1 MLLYLC
7 IPLSIYSN
15 ALLYKTKFKITKK
28 FQVGGSDMSNEILK
42 YCGEPDIKSHSV
54 YNDYEIRWNDKLGS
68 GVSGPVRVCIHKE
81 SGQEFALKILL
92 DKEKSRK
99 EVGLHWRCSASDYI
113 VRIVDVF
120 ANNIKLPN
128 ESIPKARLLVVME
141 KMRGG
146 ELFEYITSNQCF
158 TEREAS
164 ILTYQIARAIKHC
177 HSLNIA
183 HRDIKPENLL
193 LSEKA
198 SDAENVHLKLGDFG
212 FAKVDNGDLRTP
224 QFTPYYVAPQ
234 VLEAQRRQR
243 EQRQSGRLPPGSPYH
258 YDKSCDMWSLG
269 VIIYIMLCGYPPFYS
284 EIPHKPLSQTM
295 QNKIMSGN
303 YEFPPSEWSTIS
315 LEAKNLIRALLH
327 VDPAERMGV
336 DDLLQHKWL
345 QSSQVSEL
353 VLPSPQIMLNR
364 IGLEET
370 KMAHSTIVSAMRRK
384 DSSFQLKPMEKASN
398 NLLSKRKVQLNI
410 GNDDKS
416 KDNMIPDGSHVKQ
429 IAEMGPQLRQLV
441 DLCTMPPPT
450 PSTDHLLTDS
460 PHVVLVQDS
469 LAECYDKPFY
479 QPLLQA
485 LEQESWNGQY
495 FTGKVD
501 WHRLGVNVKN
511 IF

>member
-1 MLLYLC
+1 
-7 IPLSIYSN
+7 
-15 ALLYKTKFKITKK
+15 
-28 FQVGGSDMSNEILK
+28 MSNESLK
-42 YCGEPDIKSHSV
+42 YCSEPSIKSYPIHD
-54 YNDYEIRWNDKLGS
+54 DYEIKWYDKLGS
-68 GVSGPVRVCIHKE
+68 GVSGPVRLCIHRE
-81 SGQEFALKILL
+81 SGKEFALKILL
-92 DKEKSRK
+92 EKEKSRK
-99 EVGLHWRCSASDYI
+99 EVGLHWRCSGGDYI

-141 KMRGG
+141 KMNGG
-146 ELFEYITSNQCF
+146 ELFEYITSNQRF

-164 ILTYQIARAIKHC
+164 SLTYQIARAIKHC

-183 HRDIKPENLL
+183 HRDLKPENLL
-193 LSEKA
+193 LFEKA
-198 SDAENVHLKLGDFG
+198 SNAEKVHLKLGDFG

-234 VLEAQRRQR
+234 VLEAQCRQR

-284 EIPHKPLSQTM
+284 EIPHKPLTQTM

-303 YEFPPSEWSTIS
+303 YEFPPSEWSSIS

-327 VDPAERMGV
+327 VEPADRMNV
-336 DDLLQHKWL
+336 DELLQHKWL

-384 DSSFQLKPMEKASN
+384 DTGSFQLKPMEKASN

-410 GNDDKS
+410 GNDDKAS
-416 KDNMIPDGSHVKQ
+416 DNIITPSHV
-429 IAEMGPQLRQLV
+429 AGEMGPPQLQQLV

-450 PSTDHLLTDS
+450 PVNDCHVLSDA
-460 PHVVLVQDS
+460 PHVALVRET
-469 LAECYDKPFY
+469 LAECHDKPFY
-479 QPLLQA
+479 KSLLQA

-501 WHRLGVNVKN
+501 WHRLGTNVKN

>member
-1 MLLYLC
+1 
-7 IPLSIYSN
+7 
-15 ALLYKTKFKITKK
+15 
-28 FQVGGSDMSNEILK
+28 MSNERLK
-42 YCGEPDIKSHSV
+42 YSKEPDIKSYSIHD
-54 YNDYEIRWNDKLGS
+54 DYDIRWSDKLGS

-92 DKEKSRK
+92 DKEKARK
-99 EVGLHWRCSASDYI
+99 EVSLHWRCSASDYI

-128 ESIPKARLLVVME
+128 ESIPKPRILVVME
-141 KMRGG
+141 KMKGG
-146 ELFEYITSNQCF
+146 ELFEYITSNQRF

-164 ILTYQIARAIKHC
+164 ILTYQIARAIQHC

-193 LSEKA
+193 LAEKA

-243 EQRQSGRLPPGSPYH
+243 EQRQSGRILPGSPYH

-284 EIPHKPLSQTM
+284 EIPHRPLSQTM

-303 YEFPPSEWSTIS
+303 YEFPATEWSSIS

-327 VDPAERMGV
+327 VDPAERMNV
-336 DDLLQHKWL
+336 DELLADKWL
-345 QSSQVSEL
+345 QSSEVSEL
-353 VLPSPQIMLNR
+353 ILPSPQIMLNR
-364 IGLEET
+364 AGLEET
-370 KMAHSTIVSAMRRK
+370 KMAHSTMVSAMRRK
-384 DSSFQLKPMEKASN
+384 DTNFQLKPIEKASN
-398 NLLSKRKVQLNI
+398 NLLSKRKVQLKI
-410 GNDDKS
+410 GDDDKG
-416 KDNMIPDGSHVKQ
+416 KDITDGPHVKQ
-429 IAEMGPQLRQLV
+429 IHSGEMGPQLQRLV
-441 DLCTMPPPT
+441 DLCAMPPPL
-450 PSTDHLLTDS
+450 SNDHHLGADP
-460 PHVVLVQDS
+460 PHVILVRDT
-469 LAECYDKPFY
+469 LTECCDKPLY
-479 QPLLQA
+479 KPLLQA
-485 LEQESWNGQY
+485 LQQESWNGQH
-495 FTGKVD
+495 FTSKVD

>member
-1 MLLYLC
+1 
-7 IPLSIYSN
+7 
-15 ALLYKTKFKITKK
+15 
-28 FQVGGSDMSNEILK
+28 MSNEVAK
-42 YCGEPDIKSHSV
+42 YSNEPNIKSHSIH
-54 YNDYEIRWNDKLGS
+54 NDYEIKWNDKLGS
-68 GVSGPVRVCIHKE
+68 GVSGPVRLCIHKE
-81 SGQEFALKILL
+81 TGQEFALKILL

-99 EVGLHWRCSASDYI
+99 EVGLHWKCSASDYI

-120 ANNIKLPN
+120 ANNMKFPN

-141 KMRGG
+141 IMKGG
-146 ELFEYITSNQCF
+146 ELFEYITSNQRF

-164 ILTYQIARAIKHC
+164 SLTYQIARAIKHC

-183 HRDIKPENLL
+183 HRDLKPENLL
-193 LSEKA
+193 LLEKA
-198 SDAENVHLKLGDFG
+198 RNAENVHLKLGDFG
-212 FAKVDNGDLRTP
+212 FAKIDNGDLRTP

-243 EQRQSGRLPPGSPYH
+243 EQRQQSGRLPPGSPYH

-284 EIPHKPLSQTM
+284 EIPHKPLTQTM

-303 YEFPPSEWSTIS
+303 YEFPASEWSSIS
-315 LEAKNLIRALLH
+315 LEAKNLIKALLN
-327 VDPAERMGV
+327 VDPAERMNV
-336 DDLLQHKWL
+336 DELLQHKWL

-384 DSSFQLKPMEKASN
+384 DTSFQLKPMEKASN
-398 NLLSKRKVQLNI
+398 NLLSKRKVQPNDK
-410 GNDDKS
+410 GNDNIMNES
-416 KDNMIPDGSHVKQ
+416 CVKQ
-429 IAEMGPQLRQLV
+429 ASSGGEMAPQLQRLV

-450 PSTDHLLTDS
+450 PSTDNYLLTDT
-460 PHVVLVQDS
+460 PYVTLVQET
-469 LAECYDKPFY
+469 LAECHDKPFY
-479 QPLLQA
+479 KPLLHA

-495 FTGKVD
+495 FTNKVN
-501 WHRLGVNVKN
+501 WHRLGDNVKH

>member
-1 MLLYLC
+1 
-7 IPLSIYSN
+7 
-15 ALLYKTKFKITKK
+15 
-28 FQVGGSDMSNEILK
+28 MSNESLK
-42 YCGEPDIKSHSV
+42 YCREPSVKSYSIQ
-54 YNDYEIRWNDKLGS
+54 DEYEIKWYDKLGS
-68 GVSGPVRVCIHKE
+68 GVSGPVRLCIHRE
-81 SGQEFALKILL
+81 SGKEFALKILL

-99 EVGLHWRCSASDYI
+99 EVSLHWRCSGGDYI
-113 VRIVDVF
+113 VKIVDVF

-128 ESIPKARLLVVME
+128 ESMPKARLLVVME
-141 KMRGG
+141 KMNGG
-146 ELFEYITSNQCF
+146 ELFEYITSNQRF

-164 ILTYQIARAIKHC
+164 SLTYQIARAIKHC

-183 HRDIKPENLL
+183 HRDLKPENLL
-193 LSEKA
+193 LFEKA
-198 SDAENVHLKLGDFG
+198 SSAEKVHLKLGDFG

-284 EIPHKPLSQTM
+284 EIPHKPLTQIM

-303 YEFPPSEWSTIS
+303 YEFPPSEWSSIS

-327 VDPAERMGV
+327 VEPADRMNV
-336 DDLLQHKWL
+336 DELLQHKWL

-364 IGLEET
+364 VGLEET
-370 KMAHSTIVSAMRRK
+370 KMAHSTMVSAMRRK
-384 DSSFQLKPMEKASN
+384 DTSFQLKPMEKASN
-398 NLLSKRKVQLNI
+398 NLLSKRKVQLADTS
-410 GNDDKS
+410 G
-416 KDNMIPDGSHVKQ
+416 DNKTPSHVSGQ
-429 IAEMGPQLRQLV
+429 MVPPHLQQLV
-441 DLCTMPPPT
+441 DFCTMPPPT
-450 PSTDHLLTDS
+450 PINDYHVSSDAT
-460 PHVVLVQDS
+460 HVVRET
-469 LAECYDKPFY
+469 LAECHDKPFY
-479 QPLLQA
+479 KALLQA
-485 LEQESWNGQY
+485 LEQESWNGHY

-501 WHRLGVNVKN
+501 WHRLGTNVKN

>member
-1 MLLYLC
+1 
-7 IPLSIYSN
+7 
-15 ALLYKTKFKITKK
+15 
-28 FQVGGSDMSNEILK
+28 MSNETLK
-42 YCGEPDIKSHSV
+42 YGGEPDVKSYSIHD
-54 YNDYEIRWNDKLGS
+54 DYDIRWNDKLGS
-68 GVSGPVRVCIHKE
+68 GVSGPVRVCIHRE
-81 SGQEFALKILL
+81 SGEEFALKILL

-99 EVGLHWRCSASDYI
+99 EVALHWRCSASDYI
-113 VRIVDVF
+113 VRIVDVY
-120 ANNIKLPN
+120 ANNLKLPN

-141 KMRGG
+141 KMKGG
-146 ELFEYITSNQCF
+146 ELFEYITTNQRF

-164 ILTYQIARAIKHC
+164 SLTYQIARAIKHC

-183 HRDIKPENLL
+183 HRDLKPENLL

-198 SDAENVHLKLGDFG
+198 FSPEKVHLKLGDFG

-243 EQRQSGRLPPGSPYH
+243 ERQSSRLPPGSPYH

-269 VIIYIMLCGYPPFYS
+269 VIVYIMLCGYPPFYS

-303 YEFPPSEWSTIS
+303 YEFPPNEWSSIS
-315 LEAKNLIRALLH
+315 LEAKNLIKALLH
-327 VDPAERMGV
+327 VDPTERMNV
-336 DDLLQHKWL
+336 DELLRHEWL
-345 QSSQVSEL
+345 QSNQVSEL

-398 NLLSKRKVQLNI
+398 NLLSKRKVHPTR
-410 GNDDKS
+410 GSDDK
-416 KDNMIPDGSHVKQ
+416 DNIMVTEGLHVK
-429 IAEMGPQLRQLV
+429 AGGEMGPQLQQFI

-450 PSTDHLLTDS
+450 PSNDPQSLPDA
-460 PHVVLVQDS
+460 PHVVLVQDT

-479 QPLLQA
+479 KSLLQA
-485 LEQESWNGQY
+485 LEQESWNGQC
-495 FTGKVD
+495 FTRKVD